1 MATRTMTRDWERQII
16 TILGVEY
23 DYHKLSAEIQDKCG
37 FLGYGTKLV
46 DRLAGMKAYTDEE
59 KTSAINKINDNL
71 LAENWRQPGV
81 GGTSAKAERAK
92 VMEAYEKASK
102 ADKAVMRKC
111 LAGQGYEFPE
121 SK

>member
-1 MATRTMTRDWERQII
+1 MAKRTMERDWERKVI

-23 DYHKLSAEIQDKCG
+23 DYKALSAEIQDKCG

-59 KTSAINKINDNL
+59 KVEAVNKVNGNL
-71 LAENWRQPGV
+71 LQGQWRQPGE
-81 GGTSAKAERAK
+81 GKTSAKAERAK

-111 LAGQGYEFPE
+111 LTGQGYMFPE
-121 SK
+121 DK